1 MKITYSWLLEH
12 LETSADVQTLA
23 DKLSSLG
30 LVVDSLTFPG
40 EALKGFKIAEIIS
53 AEQHPNA
60 DRLRVCRVNTGAE
73 ELQIVCGAPN
83 ARAGLRVVLALPG
96 MTIPANGITLKL
108 SEIRGVQSQG
118 MLCSA
123 AELGLAEDSEGIIE
137 LPLDAPIGAEF
148 APWAGLDD
156 PILDVEITPNR
167 GDCLGVRGLARDL
180 AATQI
185 GSLKPMKIPTVK
197 ESSSSP
203 TKVTIDLPDHAQDA
217 CPFFVG
223 RVIRGVKNQPSPEW
237 LQRRLKAI
245 GLRPISALVDITNW
259 MTYDVGRPMH
269 VFDLSKLLGHLTVRL
284 ARDGEELLALDGKTY
299 TLNASMTVVADEGG
313 AQSIAGIM
321 VGEGTGC
328 TLETTDVF
336 LESALFASIRTAET
350 GRQLGIHSDSRARF
364 ERGVDPAMVR
374 PCLDMATDL
383 IMQICGGE
391 ASEVVSAGSEPTTR
405 RTIEFPLNRVKSLG
419 GLEVN
424 DRVITGQLEALGF
437 QVTGS
442 GETRTVTVPSWRNDI
457 EGSADLVEEV
467 LRTQGYDSVP
477 VAEMPKVTPE
487 ELKVENV
494 TTRLTYERLAA
505 ARRALAARGLHEAL
519 TWSFLAPH
527 VAEYFGGGESSLTLQ
542 NPISA
547 DLAVMRPTLIPN
559 LLQAL
564 QRNADRGIPGRA
576 LFEVGHAYGEAF
588 AQKQSLVVAGARQ
601 GEQVS
606 RHWAQ
611 GSRALDVFDAK
622 ADALTAIAAMG
633 FDVSQVQIEAK
644 APSWY
649 HPGRCGAIKLG
660 PKVVLAYFGEIHP
673 KTVEFLGLDGPVVAF
688 EVMVEA
694 IPAPKAGA
702 KKSALTLSAYQP
714 VSRDLALVVA
724 DDVPAQQLIT
734 AVRKAEPALIT
745 DISIFD
751 VYKGSGVPAGMKSV
765 AINFKLEPKDRT
777 LTDQEIQDV
786 TAKVLTA
793 LKTNAGAELRS

>member
-1 MKITYSWLLEH
+1 MKLTYSWLLEH

-40 EALKGFKIAEIIS
+40 EALKGFKIAEILS

-60 DRLRVCRVNTGAE
+60 DRLRVCRVHTGTE

-123 AELGLAEDSEGIIE
+123 AELGLSEDAEGIIE
-137 LPLDAPIGAEF
+137 LPLDAPVGAEF

-180 AATQI
+180 AATKI
-185 GSLKPMKIPTVK
+185 GTLKPLKIPAVK
-197 ESSSSP
+197 GSFASP
-203 TKVTIDLPDHAQDA
+203 TKITIDLPDPAQDA
-217 CPFFVG
+217 CSFFVG

-259 MTYDVGRPMH
+259 MTYDMGRPMH
-269 VFDLSKLLGHLTVRL
+269 VFDLNKLSGHLTVRL
-284 ARDGEELLALDGKTY
+284 AREGDELLALDGKTY
-299 TLNASMTVVADEGG
+299 TLNGSMTVVADERG
-313 AQSIAGIM
+313 AQAIGGIM
-321 VGEGTGC
+321 GGEETGC

-336 LESALFASIRTAET
+336 LEAALFAPVRTAET
-350 GRQLGIHSDSRARF
+350 GRQLNIHSDARARF
-364 ERGVDPAMVR
+364 ERGVDPAVIK
-374 PCLDMATDL
+374 PCIDLATDL
-383 IMQICGGE
+383 ILQICGGE
-391 ASEVVSAGSEPTTR
+391 ASEMVSAGSEPTKR
-405 RTIEFPLNRVKSLG
+405 RTLEFPLGRVKSLG
-419 GLEVN
+419 GL
-424 DRVITGQLEALGF
+424 DLDDHVITAQLEALGF
-437 QVTGS
+437 QVAGS

-477 VAEMPKVTPE
+477 VAGMPKVSLE
-487 ELKVENV
+487 ELKVENL
-494 TTRLTYERLAA
+494 TTRLTYERVSA

-527 VAEYFGGGESSLTLQ
+527 VAEHFGGGAASLTLQ

-547 DLAVMRPTLIPN
+547 DLAVMRPTLLPN

-564 QRNADRGIPGRA
+564 QRNADRGVPGRA
-576 LFEVGHAYGEAF
+576 LFEAGHAYGETLS
-588 AQKQSLVVAGARQ
+588 QKQTLVVAGARQ
-601 GEQVS
+601 GEQAL

-611 GSRALDVFDAK
+611 AARVVDVFDAK
-622 ADALTAIAAMG
+622 ADAMAAIAAMG
-633 FDVSQVQIEAK
+633 FEVGQVQIEAK

-673 KTVEFLGLDGPVVAF
+673 KTAEFLGLDGPVVAF

-714 VSRDLALVVA
+714 VSRDLALLVA
-724 DDVPAQQLIT
+724 DEVPAQQLIT
-734 AVRKAEPALIT
+734 AVRKAEPSLIT

-765 AINFKLEPKDRT
+765 AISFKLEPKDRT
-777 LTDQEIQDV
+777 MTDQEIQDV
-786 TAKVLTA
+786 TAKVLNA
-793 LKTNAGAELRS
+793 LKTNAGAELRA